1 MGRDMWGGKKK
12 SGSRVLETDRHLGA
26 RAHAV
31 HHREQLVERV
41 LVFIAP
47 SAAQADRIEGRA
59 LRVERIESVE
69 NCECRELRAY
79 RIETRMGC
87 GIWRNRWPSITCGE
101 NGYMRLG
108 SGGENDE
115 KNGVAL
121 DMALSAKF

>member
-59 LRVERIESVE
+59 LRVERIERVGRGEKSRGVSE
-69 NCECRELRAY
+69 SRER
-79 RIETRMGC
+79 RER
-87 GIWRNRWPSITCGE
+87 RESEER
-101 NGYMRLG
+101 
-108 SGGENDE
+108 
-115 KNGVAL
+115 VAL
-121 DMALSAKF
+121 VGRVAKVDRVETIERAE